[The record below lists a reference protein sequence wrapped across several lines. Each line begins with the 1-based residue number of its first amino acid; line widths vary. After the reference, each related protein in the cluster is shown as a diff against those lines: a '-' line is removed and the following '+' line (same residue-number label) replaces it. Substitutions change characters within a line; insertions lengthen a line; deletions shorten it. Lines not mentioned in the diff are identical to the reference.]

1 MADAKTSL
9 APPRPPGRPQGPDS
23 VSYDRLLTAALS
35 SFACHG
41 FDGVSLRT
49 IANAAGFNVS
59 MVAHHFGSKVG
70 LWQAV
75 VDAIALD
82 HQETLLE
89 RFKVLNATAEPP
101 AVRLMTVLDMLL
113 DRFAERPEI
122 VMFVTR
128 EISDPGERLDYLI
141 EQLLRPGAE
150 VCIPL
155 WREAM
160 DAGLLL
166 RVNPVTF
173 HMGLFGSIA
182 MILASRPIVARL
194 GGKEMSIGQLKAEIH
209 GALNLGQSV

>member
-1 MADAKTSL
+1 
-9 APPRPPGRPQGPDS
+9 
-23 VSYDRLLTAALS
+23 LTAALS

-75 VDAIALD
+75 VDLIAQD
-82 HQETLLE
+82 HQELLE
-89 RFKVLNATAEPP
+89 RLKALNATDEPL
-101 AVRLMTVLDMLL
+101 AFRLMAALDTLL
-113 DRFAERPEI
+113 DRLAERPEI
-122 VMFVTR
+122 TMFVTR
-128 EISDPGERLDYLI
+128 EISEPGQRLDYLI
-141 EQLLRPGAE
+141 EQLLRPGAD

-173 HMGLFGSIA
+173 HIGLFGSLA
-182 MILASRPIVARL
+182 MILASRPIIARL
-194 GGKEMSIGQLKAEIH
+194 GGNEMSVGQLKAEIN
-209 GALNLGQSV
+209 GALNLSQSV

>member
-9 APPRPPGRPQGPDS
+9 TPPRPPGRPQGPDS

-75 VDAIALD
+75 VDLIAQD
-82 HQETLLE
+82 HQELLE
-89 RFKVLNATAEPP
+89 RLKALNATDEPL
-101 AVRLMTVLDMLL
+101 AFRLMAALDTLL
-113 DRFAERPEI
+113 DRLAERPEI
-122 VMFVTR
+122 TMFVTR
-128 EISDPGERLDYLI
+128 EISEPGQRLDYLI
-141 EQLLRPGAE
+141 EQLLRPGAD

-173 HMGLFGSIA
+173 HIGLFGSLA
-182 MILASRPIVARL
+182 MILASRPIIARL
-194 GGKEMSIGQLKAEIH
+194 GGNEMSVGQLKAEIN
-209 GALNLGQSV
+209 GALNLSQSV

>member
-9 APPRPPGRPQGPDS
+9 TPPRPPGRPQGPDS

-75 VDAIALD
+75 VDLIAQD
-82 HQETLLE
+82 HQELLE
-89 RFKVLNATAEPP
+89 RLKALNATDEPL
-101 AVRLMTVLDMLL
+101 AFRLMAALDTLL
-113 DRFAERPEI
+113 NRLAERPEI
-122 VMFVTR
+122 IMFVTR
-128 EISDPGERLDYLI
+128 EISEPGQRLDYLI
-141 EQLLRPGAE
+141 EQLLRPGAD

-173 HMGLFGSIA
+173 HIGLFGSLA
-182 MILASRPIVARL
+182 MILASRPIIARL
-194 GGKEMSIGQLKAEIH
+194 GGKKMSVGQLKTEIN
-209 GALNLGQSV
+209 GALNLSQSV